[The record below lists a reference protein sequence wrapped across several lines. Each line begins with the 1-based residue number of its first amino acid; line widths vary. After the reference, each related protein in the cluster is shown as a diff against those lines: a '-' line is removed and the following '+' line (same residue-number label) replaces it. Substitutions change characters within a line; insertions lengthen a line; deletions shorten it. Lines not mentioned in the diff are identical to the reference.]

1 MGKGR
6 LFNARG
12 KANIQIGKACQEK
25 NCFCVKFVTEGG
37 MSSAKLASIAC
48 IESMKDV
55 FLQLVLIKILSD
67 PSRNLKFHLP
77 GSQ

>member
-1 MGKGR
+1 
-6 LFNARG
+6 
-12 KANIQIGKACQEK
+12 
-25 NCFCVKFVTEGG
+25 